1 MLKIMSFILICCLS
15 TPCFSKNV
23 LLLSGEIKAA
33 DNQTF
38 YSPKTDN
45 WRVQLQWLLPEG
57 EIAQKGDLVVVFDS
71 GAIQSTIE
79 QTEVNFYA
87 AQEELQRKKSE
98 AKQQLMEKE
107 FAQKRTELLL
117 AKAKIDASIP
127 VQHLSQYD
135 YEKYQLDLEKALL
148 ANAKA
153 KEEVEQQIVTNNV
166 NIKKQELTISKYQ
179 FDLDY
184 NRNKLAKMSLY
195 AQRTG
200 PVLYANHPWSGEK
213 IFVGMTVQ
221 PAWKIAEIPSM
232 NGLYIETWI
241 HEVDYKKIAVN
252 DKAKLVLDAYPE
264 NTYTAKVKEIS
275 TQPEARML
283 WGDDVYYRAIVDF
296 NVDNQVTL
304 LPGMSAQLEF
314 EGDSDE

>member
-1 MLKIMSFILICCLS
+1 MAS
-15 TPCFSKNV
+15 TA
-23 LLLSGEIKAA
+23 LLLSGEIKAS

-45 WRVQLQWLLPEG
+45 WRVQLQWMIPEG
-57 EIAQKGDLVVVFDS
+57 EVVQKGDLVVVFDS

-79 QTEVNFYA
+79 QTEVNVIA
-87 AQEELQRKKSE
+87 AQEELERAQSQ

-117 AKAKIDASIP
+117 EKARVDASIS
-127 VQHLSQYD
+127 VEHLSQYD

-153 KEEVEQQIVTNNV
+153 KDELAQQKVVNNV
-166 NIKKQELTISKYQ
+166 NIAKQQLTIEKHQ

-184 NRNKLAKMSLY
+184 NRKKLSKMSLY
-195 AQRTG
+195 AERSG
-200 PVLYANHPWSGEK
+200 PILYANHPWNGEK
-213 IFVGMTVQ
+213 IFVGMTAQ
-221 PAWKIAEIPSM
+221 PAWKIAEIASI

-241 HEVDYKKIAVN
+241 HEVDYKKVLVN
-252 DKAKLVLDAYPE
+252 DSAKLVFDAYPE
-264 NTYTAKVKEIS
+264 KNFTAQITELS
-275 TQPEARML
+275 TQPEERRL
-283 WGDDVYYRAIVDF
+283 WGEDVYYRAIAEFTIED
-296 NVDNQVTL
+296 DITL

-314 EGDSDE
+314 KGATNE